1 LSLGFQDLQLVY
13 LRLEPAYLGF
23 LFPLGGRAAASLARA
38 LFAEPLAGGSG
49 FDYFPWRSAIL
60 AAKSG
65 LGGQRGS
72 LGQLLLLSLGNAL
85 RILFAVLP
93 LVLLPSI
100 ELGVTMD
107 HADIDYW
114 LIRRLPRLGTPT
126 ADSRVKRLL

>member
-1 LSLGFQDLQLVY
+1 
-13 LRLEPAYLGF
+13 
-23 LFPLGGRAAASLARA
+23 
-38 LFAEPLAGGSG
+38 
-49 FDYFPWRSAIL
+49 
-60 AAKSG
+60 
-65 LGGQRGS
+65 
-72 LGQLLLLSLGNAL
+72 
-85 RILFAVLP
+85 VLP

>member
-1 LSLGFQDLQLVY
+1 VA
-13 LRLEPAYLGF
+13 LRHF
-23 LFPLGGRAAASLARA
+23 GGEER
-38 LFAEPLAGGSG
+38 
-49 FDYFPWRSAIL
+49 
-60 AAKSG
+60 

-85 RILFAVLP
+85 RILFAALP